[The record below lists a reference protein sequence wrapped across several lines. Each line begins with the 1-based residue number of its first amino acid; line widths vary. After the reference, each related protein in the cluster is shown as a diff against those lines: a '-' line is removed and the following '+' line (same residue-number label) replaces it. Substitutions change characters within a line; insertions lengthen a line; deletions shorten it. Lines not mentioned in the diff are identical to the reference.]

1 MQRIV
6 PSLRE
11 KTGFL
16 QRWNSMSV
24 LCREFFK
31 RFASCFY
38 GVIVPGY
45 DSFRDKTIFWPGGM
59 GWSSTD
65 VAFQVSRAEKNR

>member
-1 MQRIV
+1 
-6 PSLRE
+6 
-11 KTGFL
+11 
-16 QRWNSMSV
+16 MSV

-45 DSFRDKTIFWPGGM
+45 DSSGIKLYFGLVEWGGAAQTSPFRYRVQKRIGEFL
-59 GWSSTD
+59 
-65 VAFQVSRAEKNR
+65 